1 MFTKFNNLRGNENV
15 KIVKITDDNPRVTLE
30 QNLTLVN
37 DFIKE
42 DK

>member
-15 KIVKITDDNPRVTLE
+15 KIVKITNDNPRVTLE